1 MKKKIGFVVWAF
13 MVIPLAIFAL
23 TGEGTS
29 GALTMDMVDP
39 EVTVNYPNGGEE
51 LYIGDSAD
59 VTWSATD
66 FGLATNPIKLSYSDN
81 NGNNYAVLDSLEAND
96 GIYNWILPSTV
107 CYTNLIKI
115 FAEDNFGNIGEDV
128 SDAVFSITYVSPA
141 PPENVTVDLSNEI
154 DAVISWSEV
163 DTTIFGTPIAVD
175 GYIVLYNET
184 AYEDSMQCYYFLGA
198 TDSTTTTYTHYR
210 VAEFRDQMFY
220 KVVAYKDYRGN
231 ITKILASLTLANG
244 YKPSQ
249 WSVDKR
255 QSDLLFGRS
264 IDHSEGITWSELKRR
279 FK

>member
-1 MKKKIGFVVWAF
+1 MQNKIVLVVLVI

-29 GALTMDMVDP
+29 ASTTLDMVDP

-51 LYIGDSAD
+51 LYIGDTAD
-59 VTWSATD
+59 ITWIATD
-66 FGLATNPIKLSYSDN
+66 FGLAANPIKISYSDD
-81 NGNNYAVLDSLEAND
+81 NGNNYEVLDSLEAND
-96 GIYNWILPSTV
+96 GTYNWALPSV
-107 CYTNLIKI
+107 ICYDNLIKVS
-115 FAEDNFGNIGEDV
+115 AEDNFGNIGVDV
-128 SDAVFSITYVSPA
+128 SNSVFSITYVPPA
-141 PPENVTVDLSNEI
+141 PPENVTVDLSNNI

-163 DTTIFGTPIAVD
+163 DTTIFGNPIAVD

-198 TDSTTTTYTHYR
+198 TDSSTTTYTHYR

-231 ITKILASLTLANG
+231 ITEILSSLPKRYNLMNTT
-244 YKPSQ
+244 
-249 WSVDKR
+249 DKK
-255 QSDLLFGRS
+255 LP
-264 IDHSEGITWSELKRR
+264 WAELQRR